1 MDIWSIGA
9 LLYKVI
15 VGVCGFY
22 AVSVHLLVVD
32 IVALDVSLLMM
43 AMCTLSL
50 QQLQDIPRILKHKG
64 DAIAFERVLHSRKI
78 NYVMELPSE
87 VNSRLSE

>member
-1 MDIWSIGA
+1 
-9 LLYKVI
+9 
-15 VGVCGFY
+15 
-22 AVSVHLLVVD
+22 
-32 IVALDVSLLMM
+32 MM

-64 DAIAFERVLHSRKI
+64 DAIAFERVSHSRKV

-87 VNSRLSE
+87 VNNRLSE